1 VCRVSCAGTI
11 CVLHKQIFIS
21 NTLHEDYVG
30 LDDVDV
36 GVYDLFFC
44 FSHSG
49 CYELPTNKIQDIVL
63 KVPMT
68 RAWADHPSNLYPVS

>member
-1 VCRVSCAGTI
+1 VCRVSRAVTI

-30 LDDVDV
+30 LDDVDD

-44 FSHSG
+44 FCHSG
-49 CYELPTNKIQDIVL
+49 RYELPTNKIHDILL

-68 RAWADHPSNLYPVS
+68 RVWADHQSNL